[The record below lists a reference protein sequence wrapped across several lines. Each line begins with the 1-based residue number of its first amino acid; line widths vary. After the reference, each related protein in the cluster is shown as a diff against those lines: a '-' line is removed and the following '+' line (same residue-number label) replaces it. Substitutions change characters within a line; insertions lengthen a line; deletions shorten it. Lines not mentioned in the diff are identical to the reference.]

1 MKVSTL
7 RKYTDA
13 LARFAT
19 TRDNAVG
26 STSLVGIQVNDN
38 GLKLISGTSQAGMV
52 VFLESDEF
60 STDVKGKFSYTI
72 PAKPLLQAAKALPA
86 RTDVELRVDND
97 GLHIISEGGGRMD
110 IGKVGSLRDSGF
122 PKKPKDYTAQGH
134 IPAVGWKQLAK
145 LMKQVSEKIEV
156 PSVQIIDNIGYA
168 TVVSPGKGRY
178 ISYQFEARG
187 PSEYNMSGYRDF
199 WNALSHMGDE
209 GMLRWGRQGIVAT
222 AGRFECFSA
231 PYLVSRWDEETRTA
245 EPPTETHAWP
255 ILSISGDTEVG
266 FTIPKAELLTA
277 VKAQSAFDELHRIT
291 LQVDSDSLRV
301 SPFGSDDGYQLPCE
315 VRGKG
320 IRSVSADYLSGLLS
334 SMDTKEIT
342 LGWSSGQPAI
352 TITAKD
358 YSNWT
363 ILLAPLVF

>member
-1 MKVSTL
+1 
-7 RKYTDA
+7 
-13 LARFAT
+13 
-19 TRDNAVG
+19 
-26 STSLVGIQVNDN
+26 
-38 GLKLISGTSQAGMV
+38 
-52 VFLESDEF
+52 
-60 STDVKGKFSYTI
+60 
-72 PAKPLLQAAKALPA
+72 
-86 RTDVELRVDND
+86 
-97 GLHIISEGGGRMD
+97 MD
-110 IGKVGSLRDSGF
+110 IGKTGSLRDSGF
-122 PKKPKDYTAQGH
+122 PKKPKEHLARAV
-134 IPAVGWKQLAK
+134 IPAEGWKQMAK
-145 LMKQVSEKIEV
+145 LFKQVCEKVET
-156 PSVQIIDNIGYA
+156 PSVQVIDNVGYA
-168 TVVSPGKGRY
+168 TVVSPGRGRY
-178 ISYQFEARG
+178 VSYTFAAHG
-187 PSEYNMSGYRDF
+187 PTEYNMSGYRDF
-199 WNALSHMGDE
+199 WNALTHMGED
-209 GMLRWGRQGIVAT
+209 GALMWGKAGIVGS
-222 AGRFECFSA
+222 AGQFECFSA

-255 ILSISGDTEVG
+255 ILSVSGVEEVG

-301 SPFGSDDGYQLPCE
+301 SPFGSDDGYQIPCE

-352 TITAKD
+352 TVTAKD